1 MEMILSTL
9 LIHIERTPQQM
20 HCFSMCTCTLLKIP
34 VSIVTLIDY
43 YSLCPTFCLFLTL
56 VGNCLVNVIIT
67 QKYIKIR
74 SRVIFSWLRVNKS
87 DSIKGLQNSA
97 EDYLI
102 SVFFFQ
108 LNDRIPSKQA
118 LYLLTLG
125 EMSSTQD
132 KELGTQDSQWE
143 TQHDLSPYF
152 DIHKC

>member
-56 VGNCLVNVIIT
+56 VGNCLVNVIIP

-102 SVFFFQ
+102 SVFFSAKWQ
-108 LNDRIPSKQA
+108 DTLQA
-118 LYLLTLG
+118 STVSTNTWGNEQHSRQGIGHTRQSMGNTTWLITLL
-125 EMSSTQD
+125 
-132 KELGTQDSQWE
+132 W
-143 TQHDLSPYF
+143 HP
-152 DIHKC
+152 

>member
-1 MEMILSTL
+1 M
-9 LIHIERTPQQM
+9 
-20 HCFSMCTCTLLKIP
+20 
-34 VSIVTLIDY
+34 
-43 YSLCPTFCLFLTL
+43 
-56 VGNCLVNVIIT
+56 
-67 QKYIKIR
+67 
-74 SRVIFSWLRVNKS
+74 NKS